1 VPTWLGTY
9 WTEHLDV
16 FGPVAER
23 VHALVGAKLPAPSVD
38 QATMPS
44 EGIPPE
50 EVSVTVAV
58 QVVGTPTTI
67 GDPQV
72 AKKLVEWPVVMF

>member
-1 VPTWLGTY
+1 M
-9 WTEHLDV
+9 TEHLDV
-16 FGPVAER
+16 VGPVAES
-23 VHALVGAKLPAPSVD
+23 VQSAMGVKLPAASVV
-38 QATMPS
+38 QVTMPS

-58 QVVGTPTTI
+58 QVVGTPTAI

-72 AKKLVEWPVVMF
+72 VTKLVEWPVVMF